1 MDAPSS
7 PSPHINGSVAV
18 LNGDTA
24 SEVPSHVVDSP
35 TTPISDSA
43 PPNVKIDIDYQEQ
56 ESDARHEPLLVK
68 IDHIDPSCM
77 SLCLSRLFYLLKKN
91 LWRVFLGFFLLAAIP
106 TLEYP
111 VSPGDDE
118 PMPENQ
124 DPNGDVQGELVEDVQ
139 MEELMLEPNGHPNGK
154 TELDLS
160 TDVQTP
166 DTPPVSSSL
175 PAASSSTTIESIP
188 VSTPYSTP
196 NDSSRNDDDMP
207 PPAKRARMHSD
218 ADKASLAHVSVP
230 RLVRLRGVLIMYCPS
245 EVRNFTS
252 SIRVASTC
260 CYNHSS
266 QRYKAS
272 TESILHRFHF

>member
-1 MDAPSS
+1 MNAPSS
-7 PSPHINGSVAV
+7 PSPHINGSAAV

-43 PPNVKIDIDYQEQ
+43 PPHVKIDIDYQEQ

-68 IDHIDPSCM
+68 IDHIDPS
-77 SLCLSRLFYLLKKN
+77 S
-91 LWRVFLGFFLLAAIP
+91 VIP

-111 VSPGDDE
+111 VSPGDDD

-160 TDVQTP
+160 TDVPTP

-175 PAASSSTTIESIP
+175 PAASSSTTIDSIP

-196 NDSSRNDDDMP
+196 NDSCRNDDDMP

-218 ADKASLAHVSVP
+218 ADKASLAHHP
-230 RLVRLRGVLIMYCPS
+230 RHLHLLLQSLQSTVQCLHRLRPPPFPLLVLPNS
-245 EVRNFTS
+245 VTVSRLS
-252 SIRVASTC
+252 VA
-260 CYNHSS
+260 
-266 QRYKAS
+266 
-272 TESILHRFHF
+272 